1 MPQIMPRFIGA
12 IFLIALPSTYSFL
25 KPWPI
30 LPGGTRLF
38 SQTESSTIVSTTTSP
53 DPNSIPVVT
62 AAMLKYIR
70 DHRHEFEGNDVF
82 GGCKDEE
89 LGIAWEHGG
98 STNYCF
104 RVHNN
109 KGGAVF
115 VKHAKD
121 FVRGFEEAARLS
133 RKRVWYEY
141 EGSRYLDTCKQ
152 WKRFR
157 GFL

>member
-1 MPQIMPRFIGA
+1 MSRLMLWFIGA
-12 IFLIALPSTYSFL
+12 VFLLALPSTYSFL
-25 KPWPI
+25 HPWRI
-30 LPGGTRLF
+30 GRANRVF
-38 SQTESSTIVSTTTSP
+38 SQTESTSTATSTISF

-62 AAMLKYIR
+62 AAMLEYIR
-70 DHRHEFEGNDVF
+70 DHRHEFEGKDVF

-104 RVHNN
+104 RVHNS

-121 FVRGFEEAARLS
+121 FVRGFQESATLS

-141 EGSRYLDTCKQ
+141 EGSRYLDTCK
-152 WKRFR
+152 
-157 GFL
+157 